1 MAEDKRIRK
10 TKRYLKQAL
19 IEILTEKPF
28 EQITVTE
35 LCQHSDI
42 SRITFY
48 AHYNDKFAL
57 VDEMFAEML
66 TSATQDYRQRQ
77 QANNPTNETIQT
89 FCNLLDCI
97 LNLYNENM
105 SLLSDTTIDKN
116 PYLYYMF
123 YSYIVRNVEQ
133 VIMHRHQIIKP
144 KYSIKQVSGFICNSL
159 WAFMSEAQAADISSE
174 VVRRDAKTVLT
185 GILKANIV
193 IENQPAPTSANSHN

>member
-1 MAEDKRIRK
+1 MVEDKRIRK
-10 TKRYLKQAL
+10 TKHYLKQAL
-19 IEILTEKPF
+19 IELLVDKPF

-35 LCQHSDI
+35 LCQKSDI

-48 AHYNDKFAL
+48 AHYKDKFAL

-66 TSATQDYRQRQ
+66 ISATRDYRQQ
-77 QANNPTNETIQT
+77 QAANNPENETIQT

-133 VIMHRHQIIKP
+133 VITHRHQIITP

-159 WAFMSEAQAADISSE
+159 WAFMTQAENIDSE

-185 GILKANIV
+185 GILEANIL
-193 IENQPAPTSANSHN
+193 IEKTN